1 MKEYVV
7 TFKTSR
13 QISFD
18 DFEVYNPSMKVTEK
32 TTVKE
37 IADFYRRHLKDSCLQ
52 VKLIE
57 LEQSVIHNDI

>member
-32 TTVKE
+32 TTIKE
-37 IADFYRRHLKDSCLQ
+37 IADFYRRHNRTCLQ
-52 VKLIE
+52 VSLIE
-57 LEQSVIHNDI
+57 LEQSVSHNDI

>member
-32 TTVKE
+32 TTIKE
-37 IADFYRRHLKDSCLQ
+37 IDDFYRRYVKGTCLQ
-52 VKLIE
+52 VTLIE